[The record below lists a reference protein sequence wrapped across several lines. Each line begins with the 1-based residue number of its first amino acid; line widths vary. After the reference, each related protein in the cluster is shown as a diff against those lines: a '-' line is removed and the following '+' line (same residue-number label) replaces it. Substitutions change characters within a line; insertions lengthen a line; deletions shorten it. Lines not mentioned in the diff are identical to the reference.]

1 MKTFAPIPAQK
12 STRTSAAFMPSTSI
26 LECSQ
31 ALDCKRKY
39 FDERAGESGRFRDSA
54 QSVQIKSGIPH
65 LEGQGDVKSQ
75 VVCAVRK
82 ALKIFVAWAK
92 RSTFC
97 APDINV
103 AI

>member
-1 MKTFAPIPAQK
+1 MKIFAPIPAQK
-12 STRTSAAFMPSTSI
+12 STGTSAAFMPSTSI

-39 FDERAGESGRFRDSA
+39 FDERAGESDRFRDSA
-54 QSVQIKSGIPH
+54 QGVQIKSGIPH
-65 LEGQGDVKSQ
+65 SGGQGDVKSQ

-82 ALKIFVAWAK
+82 ALKIFFAWAK

-97 APDINV
+97 APGINV